1 MINTVSRGTAQ
12 GDGARDSSPRLVLAI
27 IVGLFLVGVVT
38 RWLHGVEWLMS
49 R

>member
-1 MINTVSRGTAQ
+1 MTTPDRPIFPPF
-12 GDGARDSSPRLVLAI
+12 DSHPRLVLAV